1 MRKDQLKPI
10 MDFEQLYMYAAEQI
24 QKLRLISENQTYL
37 FDGSADGIE
46 KVKVFLWNGFGA
58 MAPCED
64 HAVQRLTVR
73 AAKQKERTQT
83 SRQAEYEKNGA
94 ATSLKQISARV
105 WVMSVAIVKIIIRS
119 EV

>member
-46 KVKVFLWNGFGA
+46 KIKVFLWNGFGA

-64 HAVQRLTVR
+64 HAVSPDRPCGKVKGKNTNTMTGRIRKKWSCHLLKTDQRPCLGDVSGDG
-73 AAKQKERTQT
+73 KNYNKE
-83 SRQAEYEKNGA
+83 
-94 ATSLKQISARV
+94 
-105 WVMSVAIVKIIIRS
+105 
-119 EV
+119 